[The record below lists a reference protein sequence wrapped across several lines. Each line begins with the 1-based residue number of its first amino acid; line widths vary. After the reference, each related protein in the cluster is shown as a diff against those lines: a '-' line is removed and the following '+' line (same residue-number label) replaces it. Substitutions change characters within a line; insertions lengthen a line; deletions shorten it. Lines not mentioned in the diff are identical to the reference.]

1 MLITAA
7 VYENDMKEKL
17 KNLKLKTPLQA
28 EKAVVETV
36 EVLKQFGYGAGAE
49 AFQEIVYLAVKENV
63 ITHMDM

>member
-17 KNLKLKTPLQA
+17 RNLKLKTPLQA

-36 EVLKQFGYGAGAE
+36 EVLKQFGYDAGAE

-63 ITHMDM
+63 ITHMNM

>member
-36 EVLKQFGYGAGAE
+36 EVLKQFGYDAGAE
-49 AFQEIVYLAVKENV
+49 AFREIVYLAVKENV